1 MSVISGKV
9 ALSYSLSPL
18 LVANKILLLA
28 FNIVTVT
35 PELFLF
41 NLTWPWQQ
49 DNDSEHLL
57 FNCCLYTFSAKVNT
71 NTTPPNPH
79 VDIDADLE

>member
-28 FNIVTVT
+28 LNIVNET

-41 NLTWPWQQ
+41 NLTWQHKTMTL
-49 DNDSEHLL
+49 NICFLIGV
-57 FNCCLYTFSAKVNT
+57 CSAKVNT
-71 NTTPPNPH
+71 IIPPSNP
-79 VDIDADLE
+79 DIDIDTEL